1 MHLLGATDESTERKL
16 VVRAL
21 VLDLLDLISI
31 RSNSLEHTAHATDEA
46 NLLLE
51 DFATMAF
58 GLSFNSL
65 LILIS
70 LLLA

>member
-31 RSNSLEHTAHATDEA
+31 RSIGDISH
-46 NLLLE
+46 LL
-51 DFATMAF
+51 DRVVQK
-58 GLSFNSL
+58 SS
-65 LILIS
+65 
-70 LLLA
+70 